1 MSASSPFESGS
12 EEISRTCQILIL
24 CEDFA
29 AYERAAEC
37 CWRVVMQLADDLDF
51 SFNCWNFY
59 ELSDPACT
67 HSVIRAAKASD
78 VILLSLHQPVL
89 SSVAEE
95 WLDIFASHRQRAE
108 GVLALV
114 LNEPSGSPLVV
125 ARLAARVE
133 QYAKKLG
140 MDFLSLAATPSEI
153 DIGDLMSATVPRGTY
168 GERISDHW
176 GLNE

>member
-1 MSASSPFESGS
+1 MSAVSRHESEAS
-12 EEISRTCQILIL
+12 EVSRTCQILIL

-37 CWRVVMQLADDLDF
+37 CWRILVQLADDLDF
-51 SFNCWNFY
+51 TFNCWNFY
-59 ELSDPACT
+59 ELVEPGSRPAAM
-67 HSVIRAAKASD
+67 RAAKTSD

-133 QYAKKLG
+133 QYAKKLR
-140 MDFLSLAATPSEI
+140 MDFLSLATTPSEI
-153 DIGDLMSATVPRGTY
+153 DVGDLMSATVPRGTY
-168 GERISDHW
+168 GERFSDHW